1 MVPCGRRT
9 GVFTPMSLCGKLP
22 STRWN
27 GCVGS
32 CKSINWALK
41 MERHSRG
48 LSRRWIVN
56 ILLLEAFPCMIAFL
70 TGREMFLD
78 AVSGNAALELRCA
91 RQSPSCSVQ
100 AHLCRGLFPLS
111 YHPLPLKGFPLP
123 LLVSEMSS
131 IRRVN
136 WLPRFLVFRCHT
148 LFPRERSRLCG
159 LSQLGN
165 IDNSLHT
172 SCLHCMLF
180 FLYFPFYFI
189 VLRHAL
195 HVEKHVLNAGR
206 VPLSTTVGS

>member
-32 CKSINWALK
+32 CKSLNWALK

-48 LSRRWIVN
+48 LSRRWIVD

-78 AVSGNAALELRCA
+78 PVSGNAALELRCA
-91 RQSPSCSVQ
+91 RQSPSCSVRV
-100 AHLCRGLFPLS
+100 HLCRGLFPLS
-111 YHPLPLKGFPLP
+111 YCPLSLKGFPLP

-131 IRRVN
+131 IQRVN

-148 LFPRERSRLCG
+148 LFPRERSRLWPQPAWKHRQFTPHFV
-159 LSQLGN
+159 S
-165 IDNSLHT
+165 SLHA
-172 SCLHCMLF
+172 
-180 FLYFPFYFI
+180 FLYFLFSFLFYCI
-189 VLRHAL
+189 VACSSRR
-195 HVEKHVLNAGR
+195 KTC
-206 VPLSTTVGS
+206 S